1 MKIENLSELEV
12 KNQFSILC
20 DISMELTSPA
30 PLEEVLEKTADLLAK
45 FFFPDPIRIYL
56 WYEEI
61 SKLKLK
67 VQRGLSNSFLK
78 EVQEIALGTGYSGIA
93 LARGKPVGMN
103 VSEFTDGQRKALFE
117 KEGIKSVLAIPLILK
132 GCTMG
137 VLNVASTRNFDFFS
151 DKLDFLHAVGSQIS
165 IAINYARLF
174 EEKIEQEKLKAAL
187 KLEKTLARIQ
197 KSAAVG
203 EIVSKVAH
211 ELRSSLMVVG
221 GIAQRLMKNCSPLD
235 KKYIEIVLSEISSL
249 ETVLSDL
256 DVYNSEE
263 FQPKKVNLN
272 QLINDSLQLFQGQ
285 FEKSNITIQKSLDK
299 ALPRAFVDLKQ
310 IRQVLIP
317 IIKNAL
323 EVMPDGGI
331 FSIKTQVDN
340 GFAQYVIE
348 DTGPHIPQSDLIRL
362 YCSFVSGRPRGVGL
376 GLAII
381 QRIVEA
387 NKGTFSIAN
396 KEKNG
401 VIIKIGLPLQCQG
414 DTVSE

>member
-1 MKIENLSELEV
+1 MKIEDLSELEV
-12 KNQFSILC
+12 KSQFSILC

-30 PLEEVLEKTADLLAK
+30 PLDEVLEKTGDLLAN

-93 LARGKPVGMN
+93 IARGKPVGMN

-174 EEKIEQEKLKAAL
+174 EERIEQEKLRAAL

-203 EIVSKVAH
+203 EIVGKVAH
-211 ELRSSLMVVG
+211 ELRNSLMVVG
-221 GIAQRLMKNCSPLD
+221 GIAQRLMKTSSPSD
-235 KKYIEIVLSEISSL
+235 KKYLKIVLSEISSL

-256 DVYNSEE
+256 DVYNSEK
-263 FQPKKVNLN
+263 FQPEEVDLN
-272 QLINDSLQLFQGQ
+272 QLINDSIQLFQDK
-285 FEKSNITIQKSLDK
+285 FEKNNITIQKSLDK
-299 ALPRAFVDLKQ
+299 ALPRAFIDLTQ

-331 FSIKTQVDN
+331 FSIRTRVDN
-340 GFAQYVIE
+340 GFAQYIIE
-348 DTGPHIPQSDLIRL
+348 DTGPQIPQSDLIRL

-381 QRIVEA
+381 RRIVEA
-387 NKGTFSIAN
+387 NKGTLSIAN

-401 VIIKIGLPLQCQG
+401 VIIKIGLPVQ
-414 DTVSE
+414 

>member
-1 MKIENLSELEV
+1 MKIADLSELEV
-12 KNQFSILC
+12 KSQLSILC

-30 PLEEVLEKTADLLAK
+30 SLDQVLEETADLLAK

-67 VQRGLSNSFLK
+67 AQRGLSNSFLK

-93 LARGKPVGMN
+93 IARGKPVGMN
-103 VSEFTDGQRKALFE
+103 VSEFTDKQRKELFE

-137 VLNVASTRNFDFFS
+137 VLNVASTRNYDFFS
-151 DKLDFLHAVGSQIS
+151 DKLDFLHAIGSQIS
-165 IAINYARLF
+165 IAINYAKLF
-174 EEKIEQEKLKAAL
+174 EERIEQEKLKAAL
-187 KLEKTLARIQ
+187 KLERTLARIQ

-203 EIVSKVAH
+203 EIVGKVAH
-211 ELRSSLMVVG
+211 ELRNSLMVVG
-221 GIAQRLMKNCSPLD
+221 GLAQRLMKTSSPSD
-235 KKYIEIVLSEISSL
+235 KKYLKIVLSEISSL
-249 ETVLSDL
+249 ETVLSYL

-263 FQPKKVNLN
+263 FQPKEVDLN
-272 QLINDSLQLFQGQ
+272 QLINDSIQLFQDK
-285 FEKSNITIQKSLDK
+285 FEKNNITIQKFLDK

-331 FSIKTQVDN
+331 FSIKTRVDN
-340 GFAQYVIE
+340 GFAQYIIE
-348 DTGPHIPQSDLIRL
+348 DTGPQIPQRDLIRL
-362 YCSFVSGRPRGVGL
+362 YCSFVNGRPRGVGL
-376 GLAII
+376 GLSII
-381 QRIVEA
+381 RRIVEA

-396 KEKNG
+396 KETKG
-401 VIIKIGLPLQCQG
+401 VIIKISLPVQ
-414 DTVSE
+414 